1 MKLLI
6 RKLNKNQAGLTLI
19 ELMIALAITGIVTAA
34 VTVLTFQIFDGEAR
48 ANNHMDA
55 INRVQNAGRQVSR
68 DASMAQSVVWVGE
81 SDPDGFPITLAWNKW
96 GTGPADSESHEVI
109 YSIEGNQLKREH
121 YINDT
126 LEDTLIFQYIIG
138 TDPDEPG
145 VPVTYCERDPSTNQL
160 TFTLTAMAGSGSQQV
175 SETRQYTAIPRP
187 IML

>member
-1 MKLLI
+1 MKSLI

-19 ELMIALAITGIVTAA
+19 ELMIALAITGVITAA
-34 VTVLTFQIFDGEAR
+34 VTMLTFQIFDGEAR

-68 DASMAQSVVWVGE
+68 DASMAQAVQRT
-81 SDPDGFPITLAWNKW
+81 DDDDGFPLTLTWSDWETNE
-96 GTGPADSESHEVI
+96 TLNVV
-109 YSIEGNQLKREH
+109 YSISNNELLREY
-121 YINDT
+121 YIGEIDGSPDISYP
-126 LEDTLIFQYIIG
+126 LEYIIG

-145 VPVTYCERDPSTNQL
+145 VPVTYCQRDPETNQL
-160 TFTLTAMAGSGSQQV
+160 TFTLTAVAGIGAQQV